1 MKKQMSQAGF
11 TLIELMVTVAVAIIV
26 LAIGIPM
33 YDSMLANNRAVSQ
46 SNMFVTAMNLAKSEA
61 ISQNLPV
68 AVCANASATNTTE
81 ATLTCSS
88 SGGTDW
94 ANGWFVFQD
103 IDRDGVKDGGETVL
117 RLWQAMEVGTNVV
130 TNVDLIRYT
139 SLGEKD
145 GTATISFRLAQVD
158 DSGNLTTTGTQSRC
172 IYINAIGQIRVE
184 RVTGSKGT
192 AASTVT
198 CP

>member
-1 MKKQMSQAGF
+1 MKIKTMQAGF

-33 YDSMLANNRAVSQ
+33 YDSMLANNRAVAQ
-46 SNMFVTAMNLAKSEA
+46 SNMFVTAMNVAKSEA

-68 AVCANASATNTTE
+68 AICANASATNTTE
-81 ATLTCSS
+81 SSLACST
-88 SGGTDW
+88 SGGSDW
-94 ANGWFVFQD
+94 SNGWFVFQD
-103 IDRDGVKDGGETVL
+103 IDRDGVRDTGETVL
-117 RLWQAMEVGTNVV
+117 KLWQAMEIGTNIV

-145 GTATISFRLAQVD
+145 GTATISFRMAQVD
-158 DSGNLTTTGTQSRC
+158 EGGDLTTTGTQARC
-172 IYINAIGQIRVE
+172 IYINAIGQIRIEKVA
-184 RVTGSKGT
+184 GSKGT
-192 AASTVT
+192 AASGVT